1 MGPAVAHCV
10 RSGRHQAYP
19 LHPEPAIRFRCRRGP
34 LHPEDPFMLTVPT
47 SWQKKEAEE
56 AEKVEDEEE
65 GVAPLLK
72 SRV

>member
-1 MGPAVAHCV
+1 
-10 RSGRHQAYP
+10 
-19 LHPEPAIRFRCRRGP
+19 
-34 LHPEDPFMLTVPT
+34 MLTVPT
-47 SWQKKEAEE
+47 SWHKKEAEE